1 MKGGKTA
8 ARSIRATETKCGS
21 HCGCLPSSC
30 LIQGS
35 VAQIVHTQ
43 YNHRV
48 PLSSQMGISNSFS
61 PTGCT
66 WGGVLHQKWFLQ
78 QSVNS
83 GSFGGWGCQAS
94 GLLVAQSCATLC
106 DSMDYGQSG
115 SSVHGILQARI
126 LRWVVIP
133 FSRASS
139 QPRDQTR
146 SHALQADSLPPESP
160 DSVLLKRSS
169 KGFPGRTQTQ
179 TTVTSPCFW
188 DPNNVS
194 LWKQSLTTWQNHFLV
209 INWKLIG
216 SISLSGS
223 NYLSPS
229 KGCGESY

>member
-1 MKGGKTA
+1 M
-8 ARSIRATETKCGS
+8 
-21 HCGCLPSSC
+21 
-30 LIQGS
+30 
-35 VAQIVHTQ
+35 AQIVHTQ

-48 PLSSQMGISNSFS
+48 PLSSQMGISNSVS
-61 PTGCT
+61 PARCT

-126 LRWVVIP
+126 LECVVIP

-146 SHALQADSLPPESP
+146 SHALQADSLPCEPPEP
-160 DSVLLKRSS
+160 VLLKRSS
-169 KGFPGRTQTQ
+169 EEFPGRTQTNH
-179 TTVTSPCFW
+179 SNF
-188 DPNNVS
+188 S
-194 LWKQSLTTWQNHFLV
+194 LLLGSKQHESLKAKPDHMAKPFLGHKLEVNWLHF
-209 INWKLIG
+209 IKWI
-216 SISLSGS
+216 
-223 NYLSPS
+223 
-229 KGCGESY
+229 